1 MQFLLAFSVTVFI
14 YGKMARNRQ
23 VGFVRRGGGAVG
35 SVRRR
40 NYLTPRNF
48 RIASQVIQAG
58 MRAYQYSKPYVN
70 KVISKV
76 GQKRRRVSNG
86 ASRKKFG
93 HYAGGPTQVVPK
105 KKLRRPRPSKALTKG
120 FEIGAEYRGVTSD
133 QDMCGVMVGTPLWR
147 YCVVMWASA
156 YRELLKAGG
165 HCMDDWEA
173 VPKFS
178 STTFRI
184 KYRLNMTSVDTANI
198 DVAQAA
204 THINTVYD
212 ILAAIF
218 AVTGSSREMVF
229 VEFIAFPNAGTVQR
243 TIDASIMLND
253 YKCTVY
259 DRHVLMIQNRTA
271 GSTADD
277 TSAEDITNNP
287 LTFRT
292 WKLRGTGARGRVEN
306 FATSVSESVNIS
318 PVSGYT
324 FGPLIGGGSVK
335 KIAAPTAFYNTTGTV
350 RGTLMP
356 GSIKKCNFSN
366 KQTLWFNKLWF
377 QIGSYISDASTAI
390 TDSRSYSR
398 LGFSQL
404 YQFEKLCQVQ
414 ADVSSLDVVIGFEH
428 NLICGGYLTRARV
441 GMVRRLEEV
450 N

>member
-1 MQFLLAFSVTVFI
+1 MSLQPYSRNQVSRFTEENLIRVIQAAQAIQRGWRVYRSVKK
-14 YGKMARNRQ
+14 YSEPSRKRQ
-23 VGFVRRGGGAVG
+23 RTESKAKPMKKRQLYTFAGGAVG
-35 SVRRR
+35 I
-40 NYLTPRNF
+40 T
-48 RIASQVIQAG
+48 
-58 MRAYQYSKPYVN
+58 
-70 KVISKV
+70 
-76 GQKRRRVSNG
+76 
-86 ASRKKFG
+86 
-93 HYAGGPTQVVPK
+93 PK
-105 KKLRRPRPSKALTKG
+105 KRLRRPRPSKALTKG

-147 YCVVMWASA
+147 YCVVMWAAA

-173 VPKFS
+173 GPKFS
-178 STTFRI
+178 STTFRV
-184 KYRLNMTSVDTANI
+184 KYRLNMSSADTANI
-198 DVAQAA
+198 DVAQST

-212 ILAAIF
+212 ILSAIF
-218 AVTGSSREMVF
+218 AVAGASREMVF

-271 GSTADD
+271 GATASD
-277 TSAEDITNNP
+277 TNSEDITNNP

-318 PVSGYT
+318 PVSGFT

-335 KIAAPTAFYNTTGTV
+335 KIAAPTAFYNTKGTV

-366 KQTLWFNKLWF
+366 KETMWFNKLWF
-377 QIGSYISDASTAI
+377 TIGSYISDASSAI
-390 TDSRSYSR
+390 TNANSYSR
-398 LGFSQL
+398 LGTSQL

-428 NLICGGYLTRARV
+428 NMICGGYLTRARV
-441 GMVRRLEEV
+441 GMARRLEEV